1 MIKIGDIL
9 EEDTQEIKEWISRT
23 EANFYKYFHPDISQN
38 LGSTEELLFCNYDLI
53 SKDWIRK
60 RTISSLIPIYT
71 GLVPKDQIDL
81 FEK

>member
-1 MIKIGDIL
+1 MDFKDRSIFIQI
-9 EEDTQEIKEWISRT
+9 
-23 EANFYKYFHPDISQN
+23 

-60 RTISSLIPIYT
+60 QTISSLIPIYT

-81 FEK
+81 FEKWITHAVQKENVISRPHRSNRTIF